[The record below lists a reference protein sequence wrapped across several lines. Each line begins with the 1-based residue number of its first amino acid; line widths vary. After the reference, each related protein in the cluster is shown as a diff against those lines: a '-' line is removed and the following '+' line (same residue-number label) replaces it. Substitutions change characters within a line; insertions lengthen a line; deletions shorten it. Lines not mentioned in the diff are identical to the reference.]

1 MAQLWLTV
9 DAAADALGVSASTVR
24 RRIKAQRLESRS
36 NEHGVTEVLIDTHGD
51 DAADSLNPGLE
62 LSARRRSDNSDDQ
75 LRANPWIRASR
86 PGDALLADRRHDEQA
101 ASAEPPPNPTAPTS
115 PTDQPTPTASH
126 PDAEDQHVDKHADT
140 AASPAAPAGSGDE
153 RSAEADAAFER
164 LQSAGRDFKPSDL
177 ESAAHGGDEAARFQ
191 KIAGAAVLLAQR
203 QADDAREQVAL
214 ARNEAYRL
222 RRLCYTSWTVTAA
235 AAVLCFGL
243 TLSLGYTAS
252 SAAARADVAEH
263 LANRHAQAATAQA
276 RLALPSRTPGA
287 VAADPMAADA
297 QPPANRGLGAR
308 TTADIRDAPF
318 EP

>member
-1 MAQLWLTV
+1 MAQFWLTV
-9 DAAADALGVSASTVR
+9 EAAADALGVSASTVR

-36 NEHGVTEVLIDTHGD
+36 NDNGVTEVLIETHGD

-86 PGDALLADRRHDEQA
+86 PGDALLADRRHSDQQA
-101 ASAEPPPNPTAPTS
+101 ASAEPPPN
-115 PTDQPTPTASH
+115 PTASH
-126 PDAEDQHVDKHADT
+126 PDAEDQHVDEQADT
-140 AASPAAPAGSGDE
+140 GASPA
-153 RSAEADAAFER
+153 AAFER

-177 ESAAHGGDEAARFQ
+177 EGAAHGGDEAARFQ
-191 KIAGAAVLLAQR
+191 KIAGAAMLLAQQ

-276 RLALPSRTPGA
+276 RLALPSRTAGA
-287 VAADPMAADA
+287 AAAEPMAADA
-297 QPPANRGLGAR
+297 QPPAERGLGAT

-318 EP
+318 DP